1 MYKKLPA
8 IHFNTLQQEYSSV
21 VSWFEP
27 IGVCYSDLVS
37 SEQICYQVISGSMSF
52 QFNETGNYAAH
63 TYSNRFH
70 IITIDEGERIVIEP
84 DTRYSLI
91 LGNLY
96 KVDEEELLHTKYYI
110 ADNSI
115 CK

>member
-8 IHFNTLQQEYSSV
+8 INLNSLQQEYSSV
-21 VSWFEP
+21 GSWFEP
-27 IGVCYSDLVS
+27 IGVCYSDLMS

-52 QFNETGNYAAH
+52 QFNESGN
-63 TYSNRFH
+63 YSNRFH
-70 IITIDEGERIVIEP
+70 IITINEGERIVIEK
-84 DTRYSLI
+84 DTVYSLI

-96 KVDEEELLHTKYYI
+96 QEEKTLHTKYYI

-115 CK
+115 CI